1 MRQTAWVISWLKN
14 SSLQLQDS
22 FLAATKKRSVRLRF
36 VKSNRWLARQFRQA
50 LRIDY
55 VFASQNEQPVEYEVV
70 FDGQRLPI
78 VSDQFWYLCGFLNNQ
93 E

>member
-1 MRQTAWVISWLKN
+1 MRQTAWVISWLKQFIAAAGWFSCRN
-14 SSLQLQDS
+14 KTIGEASVVKAIDGWQDNQ
-22 FLAATKKRSVRLRF
+22 T
-36 VKSNRWLARQFRQA
+36 A

-78 VSDQFWYLCGFLNNQ
+78 VSDHFGICVVLNNQ